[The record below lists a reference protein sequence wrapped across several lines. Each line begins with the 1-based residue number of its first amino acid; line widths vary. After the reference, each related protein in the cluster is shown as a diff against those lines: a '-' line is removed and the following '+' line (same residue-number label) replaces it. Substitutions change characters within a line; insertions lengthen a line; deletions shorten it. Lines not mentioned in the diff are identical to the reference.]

1 MSSTDNKAWDEMFAD
16 FLDRVMAT
24 AVANGD
30 PKPLQEEYARLLS
43 MAPADKKKE
52 LAALALENKNATR

>member
-1 MSSTDNKAWDEMFAD
+1 MTDAEWDVTFAD
-16 FLDRVMAT
+16 FLSRVMAT

-30 PKPLQEEYARLLS
+30 PKPLQEEYVRLLT

-52 LAALALENKNATR
+52 WATLALENKNATR